1 MIATLHFKGIED
13 DVKLKHDVATKYQYG
28 YKYRNGNKSGTQLF
42 LYTVLF
48 IRYKTQNID
57 CS

>member
-1 MIATLHFKGIED
+1 MLEDASIED
-13 DVKLKHDVATKYQYG
+13 NVKHDVATKYQYD
-28 YKYRNGNKSGTQLF
+28 YKYRNGNKSGTLLF

-48 IRYKTQNID
+48 IHSKTQYID